1 MDGVPQAIMEVE
13 LQGQPR
19 PVTELCP
26 RCYQGPSEV
35 GVCSL
40 VEGQTYDA
48 LWHSLTAM
56 MAIYNPVPRKQKDG
70 EAFIKIIPD

>member
-1 MDGVPQAIMEVE
+1 M
-13 LQGQPR
+13 
-19 PVTELCP
+19 
-26 RCYQGPSEV
+26 
-35 GVCSL
+35 